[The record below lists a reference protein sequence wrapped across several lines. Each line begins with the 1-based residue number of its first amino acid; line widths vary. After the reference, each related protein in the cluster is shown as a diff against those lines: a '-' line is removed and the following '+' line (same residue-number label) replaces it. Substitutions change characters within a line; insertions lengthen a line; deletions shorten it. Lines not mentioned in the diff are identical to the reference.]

1 MISMKLKKII
11 GVVFY
16 LFFALNLQAQRGGIK
31 IGYIDMDFILEN
43 VPEYQQSLNQLNSK
57 AEKWSGEIAKKK
69 AAIDQLKEELENERP
84 LLTIELIE
92 EKEEEIGYL
101 TNEMFKYQEQKFGV
115 GGDFLTQKR
124 QLIQPMQDQIF
135 NAIQEIGE
143 NRKFDL
149 IFENSSEALL
159 LYSNRRHDLSDIV
172 LKLIKREIKQNP
184 LKSEEEADEMFG
196 GEYLSVQ
203 DAEAKEKQVAEKE
216 AAQKAKEDERERLQD
231 ERLSERE
238 KQRAERQKAFEE
250 RRAKILKEREEQQ
263 RKRDSI
269 REARNN

>member
-1 MISMKLKKII
+1 MKLNNLISI
-11 GVVFY
+11 VFC
-16 LFFALNLQAQRGGIK
+16 LLFALNLQAQRGGVR
-31 IGYIDMDFILEN
+31 IGYIDMEYILEN

-84 LLTIELIE
+84 LLTVELIE
-92 EKEEEIGYL
+92 EKEEEIEYL
-101 TNEMFKYQEQKFGV
+101 TKEMFEFQEQKFGV

-143 NRKFDL
+143 NRKFDF

-172 LKLIKREIKQNP
+172 LKLIKREVKQDQIKGRD
-184 LKSEEEADEMFG
+184 EADEMFG
-196 GEYLSVQ
+196 GEYLSVE

-231 ERLSERE
+231 KRLSERE

-250 RRAKILKEREEQQ
+250 RRANILKEREEQQ
-263 RKRDSI
+263 QKRDSI